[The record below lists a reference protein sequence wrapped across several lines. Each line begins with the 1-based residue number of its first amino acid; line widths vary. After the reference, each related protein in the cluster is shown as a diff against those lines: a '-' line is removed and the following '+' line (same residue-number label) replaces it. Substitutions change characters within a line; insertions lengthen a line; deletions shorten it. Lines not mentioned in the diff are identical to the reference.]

1 MKKLFFFR
9 SSNNGNN
16 NEVPSSSLDKQVY
29 WENPSVSG
37 TKNEAGAKA
46 ERSFRSPRA
55 LFSKSRKQIYDSQST
70 GTSSSGLRKSRSLSS
85 ASFLADGLEQKNF
98 SFTNDH
104 SISPLSSASGVFRQ
118 RRNHSSRRR
127 ALTPERLSK
136 ARQYDVAAIQ
146 NAHGLEKAGSS
157 GSSRTHHDSSCSS
170 NVSSKILDR
179 YIDGEQQQEQSTNG
193 GSFQINHNGNGN
205 GTGRLPPRVQ
215 YTAPT
220 SPTNSVKDKPKSHSF
235 REAKGARL
243 HFSSRDWVENGFGH
257 ESPRRLARNVIERLS
272 QTHVFPKSSSKEFD
286 NDVPIT
292 IEDIYGGSG
301 RRCFNSN
308 SDGLAQKTYA
318 LDEPYETAN
327 GYVGDDFSGF
337 EKHNYFARDNAG
349 ILNYVED
356 EDDIDVEL
364 RRRSKEAQER
374 VMFLSEEV
382 EQERFLRGSRSDAS
396 MLIRTIR
403 DLVDDKRSLALEVSS
418 LLHSRIA
425 DRASAKV
432 ELRQTKRDFESQIQR
447 LEKEKNELQLALE
460 KELDRRSADWS
471 LKLEKYQSEEHRLRE
486 RVRELAEQ
494 NVSLQK
500 EVYSFNERDT
510 KSKSMIT
517 YSEQQIRDLISRV
530 EELSRQNRDLSQNL
544 TELQEKYSAVEEDL
558 SCVKRNFEEKDK
570 ECKEL
575 QKSITRLLRTCSE
588 QEKTIDGLREGF
600 GGENGRKQPIDNFD
614 KLVGKLQMEQMRLTG
629 VELALRREAES
640 FRQEVHSLRQE
651 NINLLNRLKGS
662 GKEIDALTCK
672 LDKEMWNRVCCL
684 QNEGL
689 SMLKE
694 SSRLCSKLMEFIK
707 GKGNQLLETI
717 QDAEGIHNGLDGQF
731 IVESEMKI
739 HGFKRATEDLTRS
752 LQNMSSLLQ
761 EKSSLVASKYSSV
774 SINPDGFARLKD
786 QPNDQISKETVRF
799 ELRAETLLTSLLR
812 EKLYSK
818 ELEVEQLH
826 AELAT
831 AVRGNDILRCEV
843 QNALDNLSCVT
854 HKLKD
859 LGLQMLRKDENIS
872 RLQSDLQESS
882 KELTAMKGILPKVS
896 GERDL
901 MWQEVKQY
909 NEKNMLLN
917 SEVHAM
923 KKKIEALDED
933 ILLKEGQITILKDAL
948 GRPFDILGSPPDS
961 TRNFLLP

>member
-16 NEVPSSSLDKQVY
+16 NEVPQSSLDKQVH
-29 WENPSVSG
+29 WEKPSVSG
-37 TKNEAGAKA
+37 TNNEAGAKA
-46 ERSFRSPRA
+46 ERSFRSPRG

-70 GTSSSGLRKSRSLSS
+70 STSCSGLRKSRSLSS
-85 ASFLADGLEQKNF
+85 AAFLADGLEQNNS
-98 SFTNDH
+98 SFTSDQN
-104 SISPLSSASGVFRQ
+104 ISPFSSASGVFHQ
-118 RRNHSSRRR
+118 RRGHSSRRR
-127 ALTPERLSK
+127 ALTPERLPK
-136 ARQYDVAAIQ
+136 AKHPDVAAIQ
-146 NAHGLEKAGSS
+146 NAHGLERAGSS
-157 GSSRTHHDSSCSS
+157 GSSRTNHDSSCSS
-170 NVSSKILDR
+170 NVSSKIVDR
-179 YIDGEQQQEQSTNG
+179 YIDGEQQQEKSTN
-193 GSFQINHNGNGN
+193 SISLQRNHTGNGN
-205 GTGRLPPRVQ
+205 VTGRLPPRVQ

-220 SPTNSVKDKPKSHSF
+220 SPTNSIKDKPKSHSF
-235 REAKGARL
+235 REAKGPRL
-243 HFSSRDWVENGFGH
+243 HFSSWDWVENGFGH
-257 ESPRRLARNVIERLS
+257 ESPRRLAKNVIERLS
-272 QTHVFPKSSSKEFD
+272 QTRAFPKSSSKDFD
-286 NDVPIT
+286 NGIPIT

-301 RRCFNSN
+301 SRCFNSN
-308 SDGLAQKTYA
+308 SDGLAQKPYS
-318 LDEPYETAN
+318 LDKPSETAN
-327 GYVGDDFSGF
+327 GYDVNDFSDF
-337 EKHNYFARDNAG
+337 EKQNYFARDNAG
-349 ILNYVED
+349 TLDSVED
-356 EDDIDVEL
+356 EDDVDEEL

-382 EQERFLRGSRSDAS
+382 EEERFLRDRSDAS
-396 MLIRTIR
+396 MLIQTIR
-403 DLVDDKRSLALEVSS
+403 ALVDDRRSLALEVSS

-447 LEKEKNELQLALE
+447 LEKERDELQLTLE

-471 LKLEKYQSEEHRLRE
+471 LKLEKYQSEEHRLLE

-500 EVYSFNERDT
+500 DVYSFNERET
-510 KSKSMIT
+510 ESRSLIT
-517 YSEQQIRDLISRV
+517 CSEQQLRDLTSRV
-530 EELSRQNRDLSQNL
+530 EELSKQNIDLSQNL
-544 TELQEKYSAVEEDL
+544 TGLQEKYKAAEEDL
-558 SCVKRNFEEKDK
+558 SCVKRSFEEKEK

-575 QKSITRLLRTCSE
+575 QKSITRLLRTSSE
-588 QEKTIDGLREGF
+588 QEKTIDGMREGF
-600 GGENGRKQPIDNFD
+600 GGEIGRKQPVENSD

-629 VELALRREAES
+629 VELALRREVES
-640 FRQEVHSLRQE
+640 FRLEVDDLRQE

-662 GKEIDALTCK
+662 GQEIDALTFK

-694 SSRLCSKLMEFIK
+694 NSRLCSKLLKFIK
-707 GKGNQLLETI
+707 GKGNQLLESK
-717 QDAEGIHNGLDGQF
+717 QDAEGVHNGLDGQF

-739 HGFKRATEDLTRS
+739 HGFKRGTEGLTRS

-761 EKSSLVASKYSSV
+761 EKSSLVASKSSSV
-774 SINPDGFARLKD
+774 SINPDGCARL
-786 QPNDQISKETVRF
+786 NDQISEETVRF

-818 ELEVEQLH
+818 ELEVEQFH

-843 QNALDNLSCVT
+843 QNALDNLSFVT

-859 LGLQMLRKDENIS
+859 LELQMLRKDENVS
-872 RLQSDLQESS
+872 RLQSDLEESS
-882 KELTAMKGILPKVS
+882 KELTVVKGILSKVS

-917 SEVHAM
+917 SEVHAL

-933 ILLKEGQITILKDAL
+933 RLLKEGQITILKDAL
-948 GRPFDILGSPPDS
+948 GRPFDLLGSPDS
-961 TRNFLLP
+961 TRNFLLT